1 MSTTNATGFQPSSTA
16 PGVAGTAGA
25 PPAGYENGHFNAI
38 TQRWELPSDRV
49 EIPADQSAST
59 MPDADGTTCNE
70 VLTLVT
76 DTANKPSFKD
86 QANGYA
92 KKFAGKLF
100 GKAVAMGDTLLAG
113 QGQANAERTA
123 EVVKQQEA

>member
-59 MPDADGTTCNE
+59 MPDADGTT
-70 VLTLVT
+70 
-76 DTANKPSFKD
+76 NKPSFKD